1 MMHTLSYCTKA
12 TFTDIE
18 WDEALASNL
27 SGERY
32 SGWWGKWDAP
42 PKWQLDPSDKKTA
55 DLSMLEQ
62 GLHPVSGKPIRWH
75 KKPIPFVLVLME
87 DPVSLGNGYYTL
99 PPIRPPPPW
108 AVRPTNLYE
117 LPDGDPR
124 KHSNRV
130 KRLIEKARDINSL
143 LDDASSG
150 CEELDGGW

>member
-1 MMHTLSYCTKA
+1 MMHTLRYCTKA

-32 SGWWGKWDAP
+32 SGWWGRWDAL
-42 PKWQLDPSDKKTA
+42 PKWQLDESDKKTA
-55 DLSMLEQ
+55 ALSMLEQ
-62 GLHPVSGKPIRWH
+62 GLHPVSGKPIRWN
-75 KKPIPFVLVLME
+75 KQPIPFVLVLME

-117 LPDGDPR
+117 LPDGDHR
-124 KHSNRV
+124 KHSNAV

-143 LDDASSG
+143 LDDAPSNCG
-150 CEELDGGW
+150 ELDGE